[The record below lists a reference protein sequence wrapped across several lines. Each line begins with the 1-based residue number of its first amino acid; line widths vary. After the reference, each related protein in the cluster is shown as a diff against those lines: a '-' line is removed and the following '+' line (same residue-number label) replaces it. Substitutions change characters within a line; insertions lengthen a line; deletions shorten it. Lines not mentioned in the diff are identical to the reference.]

1 MTSPEPSLDQD
12 RLNASY
18 VAALREVRTRVRRF
32 LDQVW
37 EGLPDHREGQ
47 IEAFTR
53 VVVAAV
59 IAGQRDVAS
68 LTDSF
73 LSRLLTQMTGNP
85 FVPAGVA
92 TAAVVGEA
100 VRGGTDPAEVYARPF
115 VEVWTALSEG
125 ESFDSARAR
134 GHERLRKLAETDMQL
149 AKTHAS
155 REVLT
160 RAADANP
167 ERNIWY
173 ERVLVGDE
181 NCALCVV
188 ASTQRY
194 HVRDLMPIHPACDC
208 GVRPIVGRDPGQV
221 INSERLEELHDTLN
235 EQLGVS
241 DRGGRAPDYRKVI
254 TTRQHGEYGPT
265 LTIGRH
271 DFTGPD
277 EVP

>member
-1 MTSPEPSLDQD
+1 MTTPESSLDQN

-18 VAALREVRTRVRRF
+18 VAALRQVRTRVRRF

-53 VVVAAV
+53 VVVSAV

-100 VRGGTDPAEVYARPF
+100 VRNGTDPAEVYARPF

-125 ESFDSARAR
+125 ESFDSAKGR
-134 GHERLRKLAETDMQL
+134 GKDRLRKLAETDMQL

-155 REVLT
+155 REVLS
-160 RAADANP
+160 RHED
-167 ERNIWY
+167 RVSGY
-173 ERVLVGDE
+173 ERTLTGAE

-208 GVRPIVGRDPGQV
+208 GVRPIVGPDPGQV
-221 INSERLEELHDTLN
+221 INPERLEELHDTLN

-265 LTIGRH
+265 LVIGRH
-271 DFTGPD
+271 DFTGPG